1 MKKTSPGRKWL
12 LFLLLFLSCGI
23 QYGYAGSLEDDI
35 LKYTNEYRR
44 SQGKAALQTDAAA
57 ATQAALH
64 SRNMAK
70 GKTGFGH
77 DGFQERVDAVSRK
90 SGPVSAAAENVAYG
104 QLDAE
109 QVVKGWIK
117 SKMHRKNMLGN
128 YNRIGIGTARS
139 RDGTLY
145 FTQLFVKI

>member
-1 MKKTSPGRKWL
+1 MKKTSPRKKWF
-12 LFLLLFLSCGI
+12 LFLLLLLSCGMR
-23 QYGYAGSLEDDI
+23 YSYAGSLEEDI

-44 SQGKAALQTDAAA
+44 SKGKPALQTDPAAT
-57 ATQAALH
+57 TQAAQH

-70 GKTGFGH
+70 GKTAFGH
-77 DGFQERVDAVSRK
+77 DGFKERVDAVSRK

-117 SKMHRKNMLGN
+117 SKVHRKNMLGD
-128 YNRIGIGTARS
+128 YNRIGIGAAKS

-145 FTQLFVKI
+145 FTQLFIKQ